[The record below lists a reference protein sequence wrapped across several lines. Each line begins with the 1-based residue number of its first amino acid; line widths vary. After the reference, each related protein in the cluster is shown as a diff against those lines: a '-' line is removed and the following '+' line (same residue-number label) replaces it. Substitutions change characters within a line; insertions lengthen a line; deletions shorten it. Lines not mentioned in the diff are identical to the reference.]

1 MTAKTSTS
9 WPLFHLPTEINASDS
24 KPLHA
29 DSSDHSPSTAFNLSE
44 ISEIGKDKATKRYL
58 SSYLENFNRWPQAPP
73 WRRFL
78 DPDQLRH
85 QRVADAKRW
94 IKLLRIQDID
104 SGTQR
109 RGEHFR
115 LGADPQSEALLQAVN
130 AAIHLRRPLLV
141 RGEPGT
147 GKTSLAYALA
157 HRLGL
162 GPVLHW
168 RITSRSRLVDGL
180 YRYDALGMLQD
191 LQRDDFLLRRQAQGL
206 PAAEQGATAPPMPA
220 ERQMADYISLGPVG
234 TAFLPSLLPR
244 VLLIDEIDK
253 ADPQLPNE
261 LLHLFEEGEFDIPE
275 LTRERRH
282 QRLQDPDAAL
292 DPWDLATADLDP
304 IDLGGSIPVEAGRI
318 EPLRVQVDRV
328 PVLCCQ
334 FPIVVMTSN
343 DERDFSPAFK
353 RRCLRISMP
362 YPNEAQLM
370 TILRSHFNRLGQD
383 FWTDHKA
390 ELAKLIED
398 FIETDNKDRH
408 DRATDQ
414 LLNYLHL
421 FSEDP
426 QFRPTDQA
434 LEQLKSILLRRLGS
448 SEDRM

>member
-1 MTAKTSTS
+1 MTATTSTS
-9 WPLFHLPTEINASDS
+9 WPLFDLPTERNSSAPAAKPEAKDDS
-24 KPLHA
+24 PIAIKLN
-29 DSSDHSPSTAFNLSE
+29 TAE
-44 ISEIGKDKATKRYL
+44 ISEIATDADSKRFVEQY
-58 SSYLENFNRWPQAPP
+58 SENVNRWPPAPP

-78 DPDQLRH
+78 APEQL
-85 QRVADAKRW
+85 QSQLLSDAKRW
-94 IKLLRIQDID
+94 VQLLRIQHNDPAA
-104 SGTQR
+104 QR
-109 RGEHFR
+109 RGENFR
-115 LGADPQSEALLQAVN
+115 LGTDRNSEALLQAVN

-157 HRLGL
+157 QRLQL

-191 LQRDDFLLRRQAQGL
+191 LQRDDFLLRRLGQQQ
-206 PAAEQGATAPPMPA
+206 PSEQPPVRP
-220 ERQMADYISLGPVG
+220 MANYISLGPVG

-282 QRLQDPDAAL
+282 QSLVDQEAAL
-292 DPWDLATADLDP
+292 KPWTLATADLVPSEALTTQLDDDSRIGP
-304 IDLGGSIPVEAGRI
+304 MPVEVG
-318 EPLRVQVDRV
+318 RV
-328 PVLCCQ
+328 PVRCCQ

-353 RRCLRISMP
+353 RRCLRIAMP
-362 YPNEAQLM
+362 FPSKDQLM
-370 TILRSHFNRLGQD
+370 MILHSHFNSLGQD
-383 FWTDHKA
+383 FWSEHKTK
-390 ELAKLIED
+390 LDDLIED
-398 FIETDNKDRH
+398 FIKTDNKDRH

-414 LLNYLHL
+414 LLNYIHL

-426 QFRPTDQA
+426 KFGPDDKN
-434 LEQLKSILLRRLGS
+434 LDQLKDILLRRLGS
-448 SEDRM
+448 SEQF

>member
-1 MTAKTSTS
+1 MTSTSSSS
-9 WPLFHLPTEINASDS
+9 WPLFHFSAGKKQSDLNDSQQAKADRSDPIEFSKTEI
-24 KPLHA
+24 P
-29 DSSDHSPSTAFNLSE
+29 E
-44 ISEIGKDKATKRYL
+44 ICKDETTMRYFTV
-58 SSYLENFNRWPQAPP
+58 YAENVKRWPEAPP
-73 WRRFL
+73 WRRFISPEGL
-78 DPDQLRH
+78 KR
-85 QRVADAKRW
+85 QRSIDAERW
-94 IKLLRIQDID
+94 INLLRIQHSDQAA
-104 SGTQR
+104 QR
-109 RGEHFR
+109 RGENFR
-115 LGADPQSEALLQAVN
+115 LGKDRESEALLQAVN

-157 HRLGL
+157 HRLQL

-191 LQRDDFLLRRQAQGL
+191 LQRDDFLLRRQGQGR
-206 PAAEQGATAPPMPA
+206 PAADEATGALPLPT
-220 ERQMADYISLGPVG
+220 ERPMADYISLGPVG

-282 QRLQDPDAAL
+282 QRLQDSKAAL
-292 DPWDLATADLDP
+292 EPWKLATADLASTDDATTDP
-304 IDLGGSIPVEAGRI
+304 ADDSRI
-318 EPLRVQVDRV
+318 EPLPVMLGRV
-328 PVLCCQ
+328 PVRCCQ

-362 YPNEAQLM
+362 YPGVEQLK
-370 TILRSHFNRLGQD
+370 TILRSHFNRLGPD
-383 FWTDHKA
+383 FWTENDVKLN
-390 ELAKLIED
+390 ELID
-398 FIETDNKDRH
+398 TFIEKDKKERH

-414 LLNYLHL
+414 LLNFIHL

-426 QFRPTDQA
+426 KFRPTNDA
-434 LEQLKSILLRRLGS
+434 LEQLKTILLRRLGS
-448 SEDRM
+448 SEDS

>member
-1 MTAKTSTS
+1 MAQPAARDGEPIGSRLS
-9 WPLFHLPTEINASDS
+9 GSEIAEINRDEAS
-24 KPLHA
+24 KR
-29 DSSDHSPSTAFNLSE
+29 F
-44 ISEIGKDKATKRYL
+44 ISVYTT
-58 SSYLENFNRWPQAPP
+58 NVNRWPQAPP
-73 WRRFL
+73 WRRFV
-78 DPDQLRH
+78 DPDHLNNQRGADEIRWTQLL
-85 QRVADAKRW
+85 Q
-94 IKLLRIQDID
+94 IQNGDL
-104 SGTQR
+104 GAQR
-109 RGEHFR
+109 RGENFR
-115 LGADPQSEALLQAVN
+115 LGRDPESEALLQAVN

-157 HRLGL
+157 HYLQL

-191 LQRDDFLLRRQAQGL
+191 LQRDDFLLRRKNR
-206 PAAEQGATAPPMPA
+206 EQPL

-282 QRLQDPDAAL
+282 QRQQDPKAACK
-292 DPWDLATADLDP
+292 PWELATADLLPADAMEEPADDP
-304 IDLGGSIPVEAGRI
+304 SRI
-318 EPLRVQVDRV
+318 EPLRVEVGRV
-328 PVLCCQ
+328 PVRCCE

-362 YPNEAQLM
+362 YPGKDQLK
-370 TILRSHFNRLGQD
+370 TILASHFNRLGPD
-383 FWTDHKA
+383 FWTDHEA
-390 ELAKLIED
+390 QLSTLIDD
-398 FIETDNKDRH
+398 FITPDSKDGKNRH
-408 DRATDQ
+408 NRATDQ
-414 LLNYLHL
+414 LLNFLHL
-421 FSEDP
+421 FSQDER
-426 QFRPTDQA
+426 FRPREQE
-434 LEQLKSILLRRLGS
+434 LEQLKTILLRRLGS
-448 SEDRM
+448 TEEL

>member
-1 MTAKTSTS
+1 MPAPASTS
-9 WPLFHLPTEINASDS
+9 WPLFHLPTDS
-24 KPLHA
+24 N
-29 DSSDHSPSTAFNLSE
+29 PSAPAAEPQAKDAPPIATMFSEAE
-44 ISEIGKDKATKRYL
+44 ISKIATDAASHRFVARY
-58 SSYLENFNRWPQAPP
+58 SDNVNRWPPAPP

-78 DPDQLRH
+78 DPDQLQK
-85 QRVADAKRW
+85 QRLADVKRW
-94 IKLLRIQDID
+94 VQLLRIQHNDPAA
-104 SGTQR
+104 QR
-109 RGEHFR
+109 RGENFR
-115 LGADPQSEALLQAVN
+115 LGTDRQSEALLQAVN

-157 HRLGL
+157 QRLQL

-191 LQRDDFLLRRQAQGL
+191 LQRDDFLLRRQGQQQPL
-206 PAAEQGATAPPMPA
+206 EQPR
-220 ERQMADYISLGPVG
+220 ERPMADYISLGPVG

-282 QRLQDPDAAL
+282 QSLDDPEAAL
-292 DPWDLATADLDP
+292 EPWTLATADLVPSAAQTRQSD
-304 IDLGGSIPVEAGRI
+304 DSRI
-318 EPLRVQVDRV
+318 EPLRVQVGRV
-328 PVLCCQ
+328 PVRCCQ

-353 RRCLRISMP
+353 RRCLRIAMP
-362 YPNEAQLM
+362 YPSKDQLM
-370 TILRSHFNRLGQD
+370 MILHSHFNSLGQD
-383 FWTDHKA
+383 FWSEHKA
-390 ELAKLIED
+390 KLDDLIQD
-398 FIETDNKDRH
+398 FIKKDNKDRH

-414 LLNYLHL
+414 LLNYIHL
-421 FSEDP
+421 FSVDP
-426 QFRPTDQA
+426 QFAPDDKD
-434 LEQLKSILLRRLGS
+434 LDQLKDILLRRLGS
-448 SEDRM
+448 SEQV

>member
-1 MTAKTSTS
+1 MTNPNSTS
-9 WPLFHLPTEINASDS
+9 WPLFHLPT
-24 KPLHA
+24 
-29 DSSDHSPSTAFNLSE
+29 DSSGADPVAQQEEQAGQEEQAQPTAATVLAESNIAEAFNGEDSQHF
-44 ISEIGKDKATKRYL
+44 ATTYAK
-58 SSYLENFNRWPQAPP
+58 NVNRWPQAPP
-73 WRRFL
+73 WRRFENPEPL
-78 DPDQLRH
+78 AKQPAADVRRWAQLL
-85 QRVADAKRW
+85 Q
-94 IKLLRIQDID
+94 IQNGDL
-104 SGTQR
+104 GAQR
-109 RGEHFR
+109 RGENFR
-115 LGADPQSEALLQAVN
+115 LGSDPESEALLQAVN

-157 HRLGL
+157 HWLRL

-191 LQRDDFLLRRQAQGL
+191 LQRDDFLLRRKDR
-206 PAAEQGATAPPMPA
+206 EQPP

-282 QRLQDPDAAL
+282 QRQQDPKAPL
-292 DPWDLATADLDP
+292 KPWELATADLLPADAVDEPADDP
-304 IDLGGSIPVEAGRI
+304 SRI
-318 EPLRVQVDRV
+318 EPLRVEVGRV
-328 PVLCCQ
+328 PVRCCE

-362 YPNEAQLM
+362 YPGREQLK
-370 TILRSHFNRLGQD
+370 TILRSHFNRLGPD
-383 FWTDHKA
+383 FWTDH
-390 ELAKLIED
+390 EAKLAALIDD
-398 FIETDNKDRH
+398 FIAPDSKDSKNRH
-408 DRATDQ
+408 NRATDQ

-421 FSEDP
+421 FSQDER
-426 QFRPTDQA
+426 FRPREQD
-434 LEQLKSILLRRLGS
+434 LEQLKAILLRRLGS
-448 SEDRM
+448 TEEL

>member
-1 MTAKTSTS
+1 MPAPATTS
-9 WPLFHLPTEINASDS
+9 WPLFHLPT
-24 KPLHA
+24 
-29 DSSDHSPSTAFNLSE
+29 DSSPSAPATEPQAKDDPSIAIKFSQE
-44 ISEIGKDKATKRYL
+44 DISEIDTDAASKQYISQYSK
-58 SSYLENFNRWPQAPP
+58 NVNRWPPAPP

-78 DPDQLRH
+78 APTHLQK
-85 QRVADAKRW
+85 QRIADAKRW
-94 IKLLRIQDID
+94 VQLLRIQDND
-104 SGTQR
+104 PAAQR
-109 RGEHFR
+109 RGENFR
-115 LGADPQSEALLQAVN
+115 LGTDRQSEALLQAVN

-157 HRLGL
+157 QRLQL

-191 LQRDDFLLRRQAQGL
+191 LQRDDFQLRRQGQQQPL
-206 PAAEQGATAPPMPA
+206 EQPR
-220 ERQMADYISLGPVG
+220 ERPMADYISLGPVG

-282 QRLQDPDAAL
+282 QSLGDPNAAL
-292 DPWDLATADLDP
+292 KPWTLATADLVPSAAQTTQSD
-304 IDLGGSIPVEAGRI
+304 DTRI
-318 EPLRVQVDRV
+318 EPLRVQVGRV
-328 PVLCCQ
+328 PVRCCQ

-353 RRCLRISMP
+353 RRCLRIAMP
-362 YPNEAQLM
+362 FPSKDQLM
-370 TILRSHFNRLGQD
+370 MILHSHFNSLGQD
-383 FWTDHKA
+383 FWSEH
-390 ELAKLIED
+390 EAKLVDLIQD
-398 FIETDNKDRH
+398 FITKDNKDRH

-414 LLNYLHL
+414 LLNYIHL
-421 FSEDP
+421 FSVDP
-426 QFRPTDQA
+426 QFGPEDKY
-434 LEQLKSILLRRLGS
+434 LDQLKDILLRRLGS
-448 SEDRM
+448 SEQV

>member
-1 MTAKTSTS
+1 LA
-9 WPLFHLPTEINASDS
+9 PT
-24 KPLHA
+24 
-29 DSSDHSPSTAFNLSE
+29 
-44 ISEIGKDKATKRYL
+44 
-58 SSYLENFNRWPQAPP
+58 
-73 WRRFL
+73 
-78 DPDQLRH
+78 QLQK
-85 QRVADAKRW
+85 QRIADAKRW
-94 IKLLRIQDID
+94 VQLLRIQHNDPAA
-104 SGTQR
+104 QR
-109 RGEHFR
+109 RGDNFR
-115 LGADPQSEALLQAVN
+115 LGTDRNSEALLQAVN

-157 HRLGL
+157 QRLQL

-191 LQRDDFLLRRQAQGL
+191 LQRDDFLLRRLGQQQ
-206 PAAEQGATAPPMPA
+206 PSEQPPVRP
-220 ERQMADYISLGPVG
+220 MANYISLGPVG

-282 QRLQDPDAAL
+282 QSLVDQEAAL
-292 DPWDLATADLDP
+292 KPWTLATADLVPSEALTTQLDDDSRIGP
-304 IDLGGSIPVEAGRI
+304 MPVEVG
-318 EPLRVQVDRV
+318 RV
-328 PVLCCQ
+328 PVRCCQ

-353 RRCLRISMP
+353 RRCLRIAMP
-362 YPNEAQLM
+362 FPSKDQLM
-370 TILRSHFNRLGQD
+370 MILHSHFNSLGQD
-383 FWTDHKA
+383 FWSEHKTK
-390 ELAKLIED
+390 LDDLIED
-398 FIETDNKDRH
+398 FIKTDNKDRH

-414 LLNYLHL
+414 LLNYIHL

-426 QFRPTDQA
+426 KFGPDDKN
-434 LEQLKSILLRRLGS
+434 LDQLKDILLRRLGS
-448 SEDRM
+448 SEQF

>member
-1 MTAKTSTS
+1 MPAPASTS
-9 WPLFHLPTEINASDS
+9 WPLFHLPTDS
-24 KPLHA
+24 NPSAPTTGPQAKD
-29 DSSDHSPSTAFNLSE
+29 DSPVTIKFSQEDVSKIDTEATSQQY
-44 ISEIGKDKATKRYL
+44 ISQYCA
-58 SSYLENFNRWPQAPP
+58 NVNRWPPAPP
-73 WRRFL
+73 WRRFFA
-78 DPDQLRH
+78 PTQLQK
-85 QRVADAKRW
+85 QRIADAKRW
-94 IKLLRIQDID
+94 VQLLRIQDND
-104 SGTQR
+104 PAAQR
-109 RGEHFR
+109 RGENFR
-115 LGADPQSEALLQAVN
+115 LGTDRQSEALLQAVN

-157 HRLGL
+157 QRLQL

-191 LQRDDFLLRRQAQGL
+191 LQRDDFLLRRQGQ
-206 PAAEQGATAPPMPA
+206 QQPP
-220 ERQMADYISLGPVG
+220 ERPMADYISLGPVG

-282 QRLQDPDAAL
+282 QSLDNPEAAL
-292 DPWDLATADLDP
+292 KPWTLATADLVPSAAQTGQSD
-304 IDLGGSIPVEAGRI
+304 DTRI
-318 EPLRVQVDRV
+318 EPLRVQIGRV
-328 PVLCCQ
+328 PVRCCQ

-353 RRCLRISMP
+353 RRCLRTEMP
-362 YPNEAQLM
+362 LPGEEQLKM
-370 TILRSHFNRLGQD
+370 ILRSHFNSLGQD
-383 FWTDHKA
+383 FWSEHEA
-390 ELAKLIED
+390 MLADLIGD
-398 FIETDNKDRH
+398 FIKKGEKDKKNRH

-414 LLNYLHL
+414 LLNYIHL

-426 QFRPTDQA
+426 QFGPSEQA
-434 LEQLKSILLRRLGS
+434 LVKLKDILRLRLDS
-448 SEDRM
+448 SDQF

>member
-1 MTAKTSTS
+1 MTATTSTS
-9 WPLFHLPTEINASDS
+9 WPLFDLPTERNSSAPAAKPEAKDDS
-24 KPLHA
+24 PIAIKLN
-29 DSSDHSPSTAFNLSE
+29 TAE
-44 ISEIGKDKATKRYL
+44 ISEIATDADSKRFVEQY
-58 SSYLENFNRWPQAPP
+58 SENVNRWPPAPP

-78 DPDQLRH
+78 APEQL
-85 QRVADAKRW
+85 QSQQLSDAKRW
-94 IKLLRIQDID
+94 VQLLRIQHNDPAA
-104 SGTQR
+104 QR
-109 RGEHFR
+109 RGENFR
-115 LGADPQSEALLQAVN
+115 LGTDRQSEALLQAVN

-157 HRLGL
+157 HRLQL

-191 LQRDDFLLRRQAQGL
+191 LQRDDFLLRRQGQQQ
-206 PAAEQGATAPPMPA
+206 PSEQPPVRP
-220 ERQMADYISLGPVG
+220 MANYISLGPVG

-282 QRLQDPDAAL
+282 QSLVVNQAAAL
-292 DPWDLATADLDP
+292 KPWTLATADLVP
-304 IDLGGSIPVEAGRI
+304 SEALTTQLDDDSRI
-318 EPLRVQVDRV
+318 EPLTVDVGRV
-328 PVLCCQ
+328 PVRCCQ

-353 RRCLRISMP
+353 RRCLSTEMP
-362 YPNEAQLM
+362 LPSEDQLM
-370 TILRSHFNRLGQD
+370 MILHSHFNSLAPD
-383 FWTDHKA
+383 FWSEH
-390 ELAKLIED
+390 EAKLKNLIHD
-398 FIETDNKDRH
+398 FIKKGEKDNKDRH
-408 DRATDQ
+408 GRATDQ
-414 LLNYLHL
+414 LLNYIHL

-426 QFRPTDQA
+426 QFRPTDPA
-434 LEQLKSILLRRLGS
+434 LKQLEEILRLRLGS
-448 SEDRM
+448 GEEN

>member
-1 MTAKTSTS
+1 VT
-9 WPLFHLPTEINASDS
+9 PD
-24 KPLHA
+24 
-29 DSSDHSPSTAFNLSE
+29 SE
-44 ISEIGKDKATKRYL
+44 ISSGKNEQRYE
-58 SSYLENFNRWPQAPP
+58 SIYTENRKRWPQAPP
-73 WRRFL
+73 WRTFL
-78 DPDQLRH
+78 DPGQIEIQKDG
-85 QRVADAKRW
+85 DTDRW
-94 IKLLRIQDID
+94 IKLLRIQHNDE
-104 SGTQR
+104 GAQR
-109 RGEHFR
+109 RGENFR
-115 LGADPQSEALLQAVN
+115 LGADPESDALLQAVN

-157 HRLGL
+157 HRLRL

-191 LQRDDFLLRRQAQGL
+191 LQRDDFLLRRQPQHLEGTE
-206 PAAEQGATAPPMPA
+206 PGAGDPPLPA

-282 QRLQDPDAAL
+282 QRLQHPQDARK
-292 DPWDLATADLDP
+292 PWELATADLVPASAVDGQADDP
-304 IDLGGSIPVEAGRI
+304 SRI
-318 EPLRVQVDRV
+318 EPLRVEVGRV
-328 PVLCCQ
+328 PVRCCE

-353 RRCLRISMP
+353 RRCLRIAMP
-362 YPNEAQLM
+362 YPSKQQLQS
-370 TILRSHFNRLGQD
+370 ILRSHFNRLGPD
-383 FWTDHKA
+383 FWTDH
-390 ELAKLIED
+390 EAKLSALIDD
-398 FIETDNKDRH
+398 FIAEDSKDSKNRH
-408 DRATDQ
+408 NRATDQ

-421 FSEDP
+421 FSEDE

-434 LEQLKSILLRRLGS
+434 LEQLKVILLRRLGS
-448 SEDRM
+448 TEEF

>member
-1 MTAKTSTS
+1 
-9 WPLFHLPTEINASDS
+9 L
-24 KPLHA
+24 
-29 DSSDHSPSTAFNLSE
+29 
-44 ISEIGKDKATKRYL
+44 
-58 SSYLENFNRWPQAPP
+58 
-73 WRRFL
+73 
-78 DPDQLRH
+78 
-85 QRVADAKRW
+85 
-94 IKLLRIQDID
+94 
-104 SGTQR
+104 GTDR
-109 RGEHFR
+109 
-115 LGADPQSEALLQAVN
+115 QSEALLQAVN

-157 HRLGL
+157 QRLQL

-191 LQRDDFLLRRQAQGL
+191 LQRDDFLLRRQGQ
-206 PAAEQGATAPPMPA
+206 QQPP
-220 ERQMADYISLGPVG
+220 ERPMADYISLGPVG

-282 QRLQDPDAAL
+282 QSLDNPEAAL
-292 DPWDLATADLDP
+292 KPWTLATADLVPSAAQTGQSD
-304 IDLGGSIPVEAGRI
+304 DTRI
-318 EPLRVQVDRV
+318 EPLRVQIGRV
-328 PVLCCQ
+328 PVRCCQ

-353 RRCLRISMP
+353 RRCLRTEMP
-362 YPNEAQLM
+362 LPGEEQLKM
-370 TILRSHFNRLGQD
+370 ILRSHFNSLGQD
-383 FWTDHKA
+383 FWSEHEA
-390 ELAKLIED
+390 MLADLIGD
-398 FIETDNKDRH
+398 FIKKGEKDKKNRH

-414 LLNYLHL
+414 LLNYIHL

-426 QFRPTDQA
+426 QFGPSEQA
-434 LEQLKSILLRRLGS
+434 LVKLKDILRLRLDS
-448 SEDRM
+448 SDQF

>member
-1 MTAKTSTS
+1 MPAPASTS
-9 WPLFHLPTEINASDS
+9 WPLFYLPTDS
-24 KPLHA
+24 NPSAPATEPQAKD
-29 DSSDHSPSTAFNLSE
+29 DSPVAIKFSQED
-44 ISEIGKDKATKRYL
+44 ISEIGTDAASKQYISQYCA
-58 SSYLENFNRWPQAPP
+58 NVNRWPPAPP

-78 DPDQLRH
+78 APDQLQK
-85 QRVADAKRW
+85 QRIADAKRW
-94 IKLLRIQDID
+94 VQLLRIQNNDPAA
-104 SGTQR
+104 QR
-109 RGEHFR
+109 RGENFR
-115 LGADPQSEALLQAVN
+115 LGTDRQSEALLQAVN

-157 HRLGL
+157 QRLQL

-191 LQRDDFLLRRQAQGL
+191 LQRDDFLLRRQDQQQPL
-206 PAAEQGATAPPMPA
+206 EQPR
-220 ERQMADYISLGPVG
+220 ERPMADYISLGPVG

-282 QRLQDPDAAL
+282 QSLDDPDAAL
-292 DPWDLATADLDP
+292 EPWTLATADLVPSAAQTGQSD
-304 IDLGGSIPVEAGRI
+304 DTRI
-318 EPLRVQVDRV
+318 EPLRVQVGRV
-328 PVLCCQ
+328 PVRCCQ

-353 RRCLRISMP
+353 RRCLRIAMP
-362 YPNEAQLM
+362 FPGEDQLM
-370 TILRSHFNRLGQD
+370 MILHSHFNSLGQD
-383 FWTDHKA
+383 FWSEHKA
-390 ELAKLIED
+390 KLVDLIQD
-398 FIETDNKDRH
+398 FIKTDNKDRH

-414 LLNYLHL
+414 LLNYIHL
-421 FSEDP
+421 FSVDSHFAP
-426 QFRPTDQA
+426 KDKD
-434 LEQLKSILLRRLGS
+434 LDQLKDILLRRLGS
-448 SEDRM
+448 SQQV

>member
-1 MTAKTSTS
+1 MSSTAPTS
-9 WPLFHLPTEINASDS
+9 WPLFYLPTDSNPSAPATEPQAKDDSPVTIKFSQEDISKIVTDAAS
-24 KPLHA
+24 KQY
-29 DSSDHSPSTAFNLSE
+29 
-44 ISEIGKDKATKRYL
+44 ISQYRA
-58 SSYLENFNRWPQAPP
+58 NVNRWPPAPP

-78 DPDQLRH
+78 APTQLQK
-85 QRVADAKRW
+85 QRIADAKRW
-94 IKLLRIQDID
+94 VQLLRIQHNDPAA
-104 SGTQR
+104 QR
-109 RGEHFR
+109 RGENFR
-115 LGADPQSEALLQAVN
+115 LGTDRNSEALLQAVN

-157 HRLGL
+157 QSLQL

-191 LQRDDFLLRRQAQGL
+191 LQRDDYLLRRQGQQQPL
-206 PAAEQGATAPPMPA
+206 EQPR
-220 ERQMADYISLGPVG
+220 ERPMADYISLGPVG

-282 QRLQDPDAAL
+282 QSLVDQEAAL
-292 DPWDLATADLDP
+292 KPWTLATADLVPSEALTTQLDDDSRIGP
-304 IDLGGSIPVEAGRI
+304 MPVEVG
-318 EPLRVQVDRV
+318 RV
-328 PVLCCQ
+328 PVRCCQ

-353 RRCLRISMP
+353 RRCLRIAMP
-362 YPNEAQLM
+362 FPSKDQLM
-370 TILRSHFNRLGQD
+370 MILHSHFNSLGQD
-383 FWTDHKA
+383 FWSEHKA
-390 ELAKLIED
+390 KLDDLIED
-398 FIETDNKDRH
+398 FIKTDNKDRH

-414 LLNYLHL
+414 LLNYIHL

-426 QFRPTDQA
+426 KFGPDDKN
-434 LEQLKSILLRRLGS
+434 LDQLKDILLRRLGS
-448 SEDRM
+448 SEQV

>member
-1 MTAKTSTS
+1 M
-9 WPLFHLPTEINASDS
+9 
-24 KPLHA
+24 
-29 DSSDHSPSTAFNLSE
+29 
-44 ISEIGKDKATKRYL
+44 
-58 SSYLENFNRWPQAPP
+58 
-73 WRRFL
+73 
-78 DPDQLRH
+78 
-85 QRVADAKRW
+85 
-94 IKLLRIQDID
+94 
-104 SGTQR
+104 R
-109 RGEHFR
+109 RGENFR
-115 LGADPQSEALLQAVN
+115 LGTDRQSEALLQAVN

-157 HRLGL
+157 QRLQL

-191 LQRDDFLLRRQAQGL
+191 LQRDDFQLRRPGQQQ
-206 PAAEQGATAPPMPA
+206 PFEQSQQ
-220 ERQMADYISLGPVG
+220 RQMADYISLGPVG

-282 QRLQDPDAAL
+282 QSLVDQEAAL
-292 DPWDLATADLDP
+292 KPWRLATADLVPPADQ
-304 IDLGGSIPVEAGRI
+304 ITQSDDTRI
-318 EPLRVQVDRV
+318 EPLPVEVGRV
-328 PVLCCQ
+328 PVRCCQ

-353 RRCLRISMP
+353 RRCLRTEMP
-362 YPNEAQLM
+362 LPGEEQLKM
-370 TILRSHFNRLGQD
+370 ILRSHFDSLGQD
-383 FWTDHKA
+383 FWSEHEAMLTD
-390 ELAKLIED
+390 LIGD
-398 FIETDNKDRH
+398 FIKKGEKDKKNRH

-414 LLNYLHL
+414 LLNYIHL

-426 QFRPTDQA
+426 QFGPSEQA
-434 LEQLKSILLRRLGS
+434 LVKLKDILRLRLDS
-448 SEDRM
+448 SEQF

>member
-1 MTAKTSTS
+1 MPAPASTS
-9 WPLFHLPTEINASDS
+9 WPLFHLPTDSNPSAATTEPQAKDDSPVTIKFSQEDISKIDTEAASQQY
-24 KPLHA
+24 
-29 DSSDHSPSTAFNLSE
+29 
-44 ISEIGKDKATKRYL
+44 ISQYCA
-58 SSYLENFNRWPQAPP
+58 NVNRWPPAPP

-78 DPDQLRH
+78 APTQLQK
-85 QRVADAKRW
+85 QRIADAKRW
-94 IKLLRIQDID
+94 VQLLRIQSNDPAA
-104 SGTQR
+104 QR
-109 RGEHFR
+109 RGENFR
-115 LGADPQSEALLQAVN
+115 LGTDRQSEALLQAVN

-157 HRLGL
+157 QRLQL

-191 LQRDDFLLRRQAQGL
+191 LQRDDFQLRRQGQQQPL
-206 PAAEQGATAPPMPA
+206 EQPR
-220 ERQMADYISLGPVG
+220 ERPMADYISLGPVG

-282 QRLQDPDAAL
+282 HSLDNPEAAL
-292 DPWDLATADLDP
+292 EPWTLATADLVPSAAQTTQSDE
-304 IDLGGSIPVEAGRI
+304 SRI
-318 EPLRVQVDRV
+318 EPLRVQVGRV
-328 PVLCCQ
+328 PVRCCQ

-353 RRCLRISMP
+353 RRCLRIAMP
-362 YPNEAQLM
+362 FPGEDQLM
-370 TILRSHFNRLGQD
+370 MILHSHFNSLGRDFWSEHKAKLKALIQD
-383 FWTDHKA
+383 FIK
-390 ELAKLIED
+390 
-398 FIETDNKDRH
+398 TDNKDRH

-414 LLNYLHL
+414 LLNYIHL
-421 FSEDP
+421 FSVDP
-426 QFRPTDQA
+426 QYAPEDKD
-434 LEQLKSILLRRLGS
+434 LDQLKDILLRRLGS
-448 SEDRM
+448 SEQV

>member
-1 MTAKTSTS
+1 MPAPASTS
-9 WPLFHLPTEINASDS
+9 WPLFHLPTDS
-24 KPLHA
+24 N
-29 DSSDHSPSTAFNLSE
+29 PSAPAAEPQAKDAPPIATKFSEDE
-44 ISEIGKDKATKRYL
+44 ISKIATDAASQRFVARY
-58 SSYLENFNRWPQAPP
+58 SDNVNRWPPAPP

-78 DPDQLRH
+78 APDQLQK
-85 QRVADAKRW
+85 QRLNDAKRW
-94 IKLLRIQDID
+94 VQLLRIQHNDPAA
-104 SGTQR
+104 QR
-109 RGEHFR
+109 RGENFR
-115 LGADPQSEALLQAVN
+115 LGTDRLSEALLQAVN

-157 HRLGL
+157 QRLQL

-191 LQRDDFLLRRQAQGL
+191 LQRDDFLLRRQGQQQPL
-206 PAAEQGATAPPMPA
+206 EHPR
-220 ERQMADYISLGPVG
+220 ERPMADYISLGPVG

-282 QRLQDPDAAL
+282 QSLDDPEAAL
-292 DPWDLATADLDP
+292 KPWTLATADLVPYDAQTRQS
-304 IDLGGSIPVEAGRI
+304 DDSRI
-318 EPLRVQVDRV
+318 EPLRVQVGRV
-328 PVLCCQ
+328 PVRCCQ

-353 RRCLRISMP
+353 RRCLRTEMP
-362 YPNEAQLM
+362 LPGEEQLKM
-370 TILRSHFNRLGQD
+370 ILRSHFNSLGQD
-383 FWTDHKA
+383 FWSEHEA
-390 ELAKLIED
+390 MLADLIGD
-398 FIETDNKDRH
+398 FIKKGEKDKKNRL

-414 LLNYLHL
+414 LLNYIHL

-426 QFRPTDQA
+426 QFGPSEQA
-434 LEQLKSILLRRLGS
+434 LVKLKDILRLRLDS
-448 SEDRM
+448 SEQF

>member
-1 MTAKTSTS
+1 MPSSILST
-9 WPLFHLPTEINASDS
+9 WPLFQIPTAATEPELPS
-24 KPLHA
+24 KE
-29 DSSDHSPSTAFNLSE
+29 SPSSGDESKVKDQIDHDASTYSANL
-44 ISEIGKDKATKRYL
+44 A
-58 SSYLENFNRWPQAPP
+58 RWPEAPP

-78 DPDQLRH
+78 DPANVDQKE
-85 QRVADAKRW
+85 DKTTW
-94 IKLLRIQDID
+94 IKLLQLQRSQKEA
-104 SGTQR
+104 QR
-109 RGEHFR
+109 RGESFR
-115 LGADPQSEALLQAVN
+115 VGSDEDGKVLLAVN

-157 HRLGL
+157 HRLQL

-168 RITSRSRLVDGL
+168 RITARTRLVDGL

-191 LQRDDFLLRRQAQGL
+191 LQRDDFQLRRQNLIQPEAEEAS
-206 PAAEQGATAPPMPA
+206 AAPK
-220 ERQMADYISLGPVG
+220 ERQLADYISLGPVG

-282 QRLQDPDAAL
+282 LSQNPGKHQARE
-292 DPWDLATADLDP
+292 PWSLATADLLPQDSGP
-304 IDLGGSIPVEAGRI
+304 SEGSGWERRVEPRPVA
-318 EPLRVQVDRV
+318 VKRV
-328 PVLCCQ
+328 PVRCCA

-353 RRCLRISMP
+353 RRCIRISMP
-362 YPNEAQLM
+362 TPKSEQLKQ
-370 TILRSHFNRLGQD
+370 ILRCHFNRLGEEFWSTHQD
-383 FWTDHKA
+383 
-390 ELAKLIED
+390 KLDAVIAD
-398 FIETDNKDRH
+398 FMREGHQDRR

-414 LLNYLHL
+414 LLNFLHL

-426 QFRPTDQA
+426 TFRPSAEALDQ
-434 LEQLKSILLRRLGS
+434 LQSILFTRLGS
-448 SEDRM
+448 GVEP

>member
-1 MTAKTSTS
+1 MPAPASTS
-9 WPLFHLPTEINASDS
+9 WPLFHLPTDS
-24 KPLHA
+24 N
-29 DSSDHSPSTAFNLSE
+29 PSAPAAEPQAKDAPPIATKFSEDE
-44 ISEIGKDKATKRYL
+44 ISEIATDAASQRFVARY
-58 SSYLENFNRWPQAPP
+58 SDNVNRWPPAPP

-78 DPDQLRH
+78 APDQLQK
-85 QRVADAKRW
+85 QRLNDAKRW
-94 IKLLRIQDID
+94 VELLRIQDND
-104 SGTQR
+104 RAAQR
-109 RGEHFR
+109 RGENFR
-115 LGADPQSEALLQAVN
+115 LGTDRQSEALLQAVN

-157 HRLGL
+157 QRLQL

-191 LQRDDFLLRRQAQGL
+191 LQRDDFQLRRQGQQQPL
-206 PAAEQGATAPPMPA
+206 EQPR
-220 ERQMADYISLGPVG
+220 ERPMADYISLGPVG

-282 QRLQDPDAAL
+282 QSLDDPDAAL
-292 DPWDLATADLDP
+292 KPWTLASADLVPSAAQTTQSD
-304 IDLGGSIPVEAGRI
+304 DSRI
-318 EPLRVQVDRV
+318 EPFRVQVGRV
-328 PVLCCQ
+328 PVRCCQ

-353 RRCLRISMP
+353 RRCLRIAMP
-362 YPNEAQLM
+362 YPSKDQLM
-370 TILRSHFNRLGQD
+370 MILHSHFNSLGQD
-383 FWTDHKA
+383 FWSEHKA
-390 ELAKLIED
+390 KLDDLIQD
-398 FIETDNKDRH
+398 FIKKDSKDRH

-414 LLNYLHL
+414 LLNYIHL
-421 FSEDP
+421 FSVDP
-426 QFRPTDQA
+426 QFAPDDKD
-434 LEQLKSILLRRLGS
+434 LDQLKDILLRRLGS
-448 SEDRM
+448 SEQV

>member
-1 MTAKTSTS
+1 MPAPASTS
-9 WPLFHLPTEINASDS
+9 WPLFHLPTDS
-24 KPLHA
+24 I
-29 DSSDHSPSTAFNLSE
+29 PSAPATEPQVKDDPPIAIKFSKKE
-44 ISEIGKDKATKRYL
+44 ISEIDTEAASQQYIFQ
-58 SSYLENFNRWPQAPP
+58 YCANVNRWPPAPP

-78 DPDQLRH
+78 APTQLQK
-85 QRVADAKRW
+85 QRIADAKRW
-94 IKLLRIQDID
+94 VQLLRIQSNDPAA
-104 SGTQR
+104 QR
-109 RGEHFR
+109 RGENFR
-115 LGADPQSEALLQAVN
+115 LGTDRQSEALLQAVN

-157 HRLGL
+157 QRLQL

-191 LQRDDFLLRRQAQGL
+191 LQRDDFQLRRQSQQQPL
-206 PAAEQGATAPPMPA
+206 EQPR
-220 ERQMADYISLGPVG
+220 ERPMADYISLGPVG

-282 QRLQDPDAAL
+282 QSLDDPEAAL
-292 DPWDLATADLDP
+292 EPWTLATADLVPSAAQATQSD
-304 IDLGGSIPVEAGRI
+304 DTRI
-318 EPLRVQVDRV
+318 EPLRVQIGRV
-328 PVLCCQ
+328 PVRCCQ

-353 RRCLRISMP
+353 RRCLRIAMP
-362 YPNEAQLM
+362 FPGEDQLM
-370 TILRSHFNRLGQD
+370 MILHSHFNSLGQD
-383 FWTDHKA
+383 FWSEHKA
-390 ELAKLIED
+390 KLKALIQD
-398 FIETDNKDRH
+398 FIKTDNKDRH

-414 LLNYLHL
+414 LLNYIHL
-421 FSEDP
+421 FSVDP
-426 QFRPTDQA
+426 QYAPEDKD
-434 LEQLKSILLRRLGS
+434 LDQLKDILLRRLGS
-448 SEDRM
+448 SEQV

>member
-1 MTAKTSTS
+1 LA
-9 WPLFHLPTEINASDS
+9 PT
-24 KPLHA
+24 
-29 DSSDHSPSTAFNLSE
+29 
-44 ISEIGKDKATKRYL
+44 
-58 SSYLENFNRWPQAPP
+58 
-73 WRRFL
+73 
-78 DPDQLRH
+78 QLQK
-85 QRVADAKRW
+85 QRIADAKRW
-94 IKLLRIQDID
+94 VQLLRIQHNDPAA
-104 SGTQR
+104 QR
-109 RGEHFR
+109 RGDNFR
-115 LGADPQSEALLQAVN
+115 LGTDRNSEALLQAVN

-157 HRLGL
+157 QRLQL

-191 LQRDDFLLRRQAQGL
+191 LQRDDFLLRRLGQQQ
-206 PAAEQGATAPPMPA
+206 PSEQPPVRP
-220 ERQMADYISLGPVG
+220 MADYISLGPVG

-282 QRLQDPDAAL
+282 QSLGDPKAAL
-292 DPWDLATADLDP
+292 KPWTLATADLVPSEALTTQLDDDSRIGP
-304 IDLGGSIPVEAGRI
+304 MPVEVG
-318 EPLRVQVDRV
+318 RV
-328 PVLCCQ
+328 PVRCCQ

-353 RRCLRISMP
+353 RRCLRIAMP
-362 YPNEAQLM
+362 FPSKDQLM
-370 TILRSHFNRLGQD
+370 MILHSHFNSLGQD
-383 FWTDHKA
+383 FWSEHKTK
-390 ELAKLIED
+390 LDDLIED
-398 FIETDNKDRH
+398 FIKTDNKDRH

-414 LLNYLHL
+414 LLNYIHL

-426 QFRPTDQA
+426 KFGPDDKV
-434 LEQLKSILLRRLGS
+434 LDQLKDILLRRLGS
-448 SEDRM
+448 SEQV

>member
-1 MTAKTSTS
+1 VPQPAASDGEPIGS
-9 WPLFHLPTEINASDS
+9 GISGSEIAEINRDEAS
-24 KPLHA
+24 KR
-29 DSSDHSPSTAFNLSE
+29 F
-44 ISEIGKDKATKRYL
+44 ISVYTT
-58 SSYLENFNRWPQAPP
+58 NVNRWPPAPP
-73 WRRFL
+73 WRRFV
-78 DPDQLRH
+78 DPVH
-85 QRVADAKRW
+85 MKNQRGADAKRW
-94 IKLLRIQDID
+94 TQLLQIQNDD
-104 SGTQR
+104 RGAQR
-109 RGEHFR
+109 RGENFR
-115 LGADPQSEALLQAVN
+115 LGSDPESEALLQAVN

-157 HRLGL
+157 HWLRL

-191 LQRDDFLLRRQAQGL
+191 LQRDDFLLRRGDRQQ
-206 PAAEQGATAPPMPA
+206 PP
-220 ERQMADYISLGPVG
+220 ERLMADYISLGPVG

-282 QRLQDPDAAL
+282 QGLQDPEAARK
-292 DPWDLATADLDP
+292 PWQLATADLLPADAVEEPAADP
-304 IDLGGSIPVEAGRI
+304 SRI
-318 EPLRVQVDRV
+318 EPLRVEVGRV
-328 PVLCCQ
+328 PVRCCE

-362 YPNEAQLM
+362 YPGRDQLK
-370 TILRSHFNRLGQD
+370 TILASHFNRLGPD
-383 FWTDHKA
+383 FWTDHEA
-390 ELAKLIED
+390 QLSTLIDD
-398 FIETDNKDRH
+398 FIAPDSKDGKNRH
-408 DRATDQ
+408 NRATDQ

-421 FSEDP
+421 FSQDER
-426 QFRPTDQA
+426 FRPREQE
-434 LEQLKSILLRRLGS
+434 LEQLKAILLRRLGS
-448 SEDRM
+448 TEEF

>member
-1 MTAKTSTS
+1 MPDDKN
-9 WPLFHLPTEINASDS
+9 FSDDKQRYFS
-24 KPLHA
+24 
-29 DSSDHSPSTAFNLSE
+29 
-44 ISEIGKDKATKRYL
+44 IYKDNRQ
-58 SSYLENFNRWPQAPP
+58 RWPQPPP
-73 WRRFL
+73 WRSFL
-78 DPDQLRH
+78 NPDQ
-85 QRVADAKRW
+85 VANQVIADVDRW
-94 IKLLRIQDID
+94 LNLLRIQHNDQG
-104 SGTQR
+104 SQR
-109 RGEHFR
+109 RGENFR
-115 LGADPQSEALLQAVN
+115 LGTDPESEALLQAVN

-157 HRLGL
+157 HRLKL

-191 LQRDDFLLRRQAQGL
+191 LQRDEFLLRRQSIPGGEARPL
-206 PAAEQGATAPPMPA
+206 PP

-282 QRLQDPDAAL
+282 QRLQDPRGSRK
-292 DPWDLATADLDP
+292 PWELATADLVPGSATDGEADDP
-304 IDLGGSIPVEAGRI
+304 SRI
-318 EPLRVQVDRV
+318 EPLRVELGRV
-328 PVLCCQ
+328 PVRCCE

-353 RRCLRISMP
+353 RRCLRIAMP
-362 YPNEAQLM
+362 YPNKEQLQ
-370 TILRSHFNRLGQD
+370 TILRSHFNRLGPD
-383 FWTDHKA
+383 FWTDH
-390 ELAKLIED
+390 EDKLSTLIDD
-398 FIETDNKDRH
+398 FIAEDSKDSKKRH
-408 DRATDQ
+408 NRATDQ

-421 FSEDP
+421 FSEDE
-426 QFRPTDQA
+426 QFRPTEQT
-434 LEQLKSILLRRLGS
+434 LEQLKGILLRRLGAT
-448 SEDRM
+448 EEM